1 MANFAIMGFG
11 TVGGG
16 VAEVLR
22 LNGASIAE
30 KLGEP
35 LSLKYIL
42 DVRDLSATP
51 YADVAVKDFEILEN
65 DPDLDV
71 VVESIGG
78 AKIAYEFT
86 RRALLALP

>member
-22 LNGASIAE
+22 MNAAAIAA

-35 LSLKYIL
+35 LNLKYIL

-51 YADVAVKDFEILEN
+51 YADKAVKDHSRE
-65 DPDLDV
+65 
-71 VVESIGG
+71 
-78 AKIAYEFT
+78 
-86 RRALLALP
+86 